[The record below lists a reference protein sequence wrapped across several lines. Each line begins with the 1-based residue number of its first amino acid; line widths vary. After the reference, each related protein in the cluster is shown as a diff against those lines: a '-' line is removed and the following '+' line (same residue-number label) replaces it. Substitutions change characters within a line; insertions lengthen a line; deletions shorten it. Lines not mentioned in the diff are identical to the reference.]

1 MTTIQNNAVITIKG
15 NHFFGCDYIFSNI
28 YGSSVFTEE
37 NKDNKDNELSD
48 DKISQDP
55 EKGDFSPETFE
66 EFIKYDSNPFDLSS
80 MPESTNKIEY
90 SINGTYEFDG
100 HNATIRYEGDFS
112 PICIHVSND
121 TMHLSGQEDNFSEL
135 IFQSGKRNY
144 VVLPE
149 SLFTE
154 IIIEENENQSPL
166 TLCIDTKHF
175 QNNLSETG
183 GTLFVNYSIEV
194 NSIIAEVTEIYLE
207 VLCDMQTEKEGLF

>member
-1 MTTIQNNAVITIKG
+1 MTTTQKNAVITINGK
-15 NHFFGCDYIFSNI
+15 HFFGCDYIFSNI

-37 NKDNKDNELSD
+37 NKDYKENRLSD
-48 DKISQDP
+48 YRIAVDP

-100 HNATIRYEGDFS
+100 QSATIRYEGDFS
-112 PICIHVSND
+112 PICIHVNDD

-154 IIIEENENQSPL
+154 IIMEENENQSPL
-166 TLCIDTKHF
+166 TLCIDTK
-175 QNNLSETG
+175 QMENNLSEHG
-183 GTLFVNYSIEV
+183 GSLSINYSIEV
-194 NSIIAEVTEIYLE
+194 NGIIAEVTQINLK
-207 VLCDMQTEKEGLF
+207 VLCDMQTAKEGLM